1 MFSIHRQTFD
11 RWVQYRKLPLI
22 RIGNRKWI
30 KGDDLNRWL
39 GEHSTH
45 QIITL
50 YPFAITYSDKGEFS
64 VLNPTVKCLTVD

>member
-1 MFSIHRQTFD
+1 MEMFSIHRQTFD

-45 QIITL
+45 PNEEKIE
-50 YPFAITYSDKGEFS
+50 EFQWR
-64 VLNPTVKCLTVD
+64 TIWGKK